1 VVEEAVMDRQR
12 LEAFVRDEYPRVV
25 AAVGFTCGDRGR
37 AEDAVQEVLAAA
49 LGHEGPVDHLRAWV
63 VTSALNRV
71 RSGARRD
78 GAERRALERSLRPAP
93 PMRASEAEVDDD
105 VMAALRDLPQRQR
118 EITALHYLLDLSVAD
133 IATSLEVSEGT
144 VKTQLHRARA
154 TLRDRLQADHDDEE
168 VDHVGR

>member
-1 VVEEAVMDRQR
+1 MDRQR
-12 LEAFVRDEYPRVV
+12 LEAFVHDEYPRVV
-25 AAVGFTCGDRGR
+25 AAVGFACGDRGR

-49 LGHEGPVDHLRAWV
+49 LGYEGPVEHLRAWV

-71 RSGARRD
+71 RSTARRD
-78 GAERRALERSLRPAP
+78 GAERRALERWLRP
-93 PMRASEAEVDDD
+93 RRDQHTTVAEQQDD
-105 VMAALRDLPQRQR
+105 VLAELAALPARQR

-133 IATSLEVSEGT
+133 IAASLDVSEGT

-154 TLRDRLQADHDDEE
+154 TLRARLEPGHDDEE

>member
-1 VVEEAVMDRQR
+1 MDRQR
-12 LEAFVRDEYPRVV
+12 LEAFVQDEYPRVV
-25 AAVGFTCGDRGR
+25 AAVGFACGDRGR

-49 LGHEGPVDHLRAWV
+49 LGHDGPVEHLRAWV

-78 GAERRALERSLRPAP
+78 GAERRAFERWLRP
-93 PMRASEAEVDDD
+93 RRDQHVTVAEVHDD
-105 VMAALRDLPQRQR
+105 VLDELAALPVRQR

-133 IATSLEVSEGT
+133 IATSLDVSEGT

-154 TLRDRLQADHDDEE
+154 TLRARLEPGHDDEE
-168 VDHVGR
+168 VDHVSR

>member
-1 VVEEAVMDRQR
+1 MDRQR
-12 LEAFVRDEYPRVV
+12 LEVFVHDEYPRVV
-25 AAVGFTCGDRGR
+25 AAVGFACGDRAL

-49 LGHEGPVDHLRAWV
+49 LAHEGPVEHLRAWV
-63 VTSALNRV
+63 VASALNRV

-78 GAERRALERSLRPAP
+78 GAERRAFERWLRPQRDQHTSTA
-93 PMRASEAEVDDD
+93 EAHDD
-105 VMAALRDLPQRQR
+105 VLAELAALPGRQR

-133 IATSLEVSEGT
+133 IAASLDVSEGT

-154 TLRDRLQADHDDEE
+154 TLRARLEPGHDDEE

>member
-1 VVEEAVMDRQR
+1 MDRQR

-25 AAVGFTCGDRGR
+25 AAVGFACGDRGR

-49 LGHEGPVDHLRAWV
+49 LGHEGPVEHLRAWV

-78 GAERRALERSLRPAP
+78 GAERRAFERWMRP
-93 PMRASEAEVDDD
+93 RRDQHDTVAEVHDEVHDEVLD
-105 VMAALRDLPQRQR
+105 ELAALPVRQR

-133 IATSLEVSEGT
+133 IATSLDVSEGT

-154 TLRDRLQADHDDEE
+154 TLRARLEPGHDDEE

>member
-1 VVEEAVMDRQR
+1 MDRER
-12 LEAFVRDEYPRVV
+12 LEAFVHDEYPRVV
-25 AAVGFTCGDRGR
+25 AAVGFACGDRGR
-37 AEDAVQEVLAAA
+37 AEDAVQEVLAVA
-49 LGHEGPVDHLRAWV
+49 LGHEGPVEHLRAWV

-78 GAERRALERSLRPAP
+78 GAERRAFERWLRPRRDQHAKP
-93 PMRASEAEVDDD
+93 VEVHDD
-105 VMAALRDLPQRQR
+105 VLAELAALPPRQR

-133 IATSLEVSEGT
+133 IATSLDVSEGT

-154 TLRDRLQADHDDEE
+154 TLRARLVPELDDEE